1 MPTVKLDINTG
12 LEYSPTDQIDSS
24 VKLHNFLVGTDGSLY
39 KIPALKNL
47 KNTKSKTI
55 PAVEP
60 NKTLIWNYRLLDINK
75 WQSSATEKTSH
86 PKDFTPKDMNFFE
99 YDLFRRFIFLSCAS
113 YGVINIDYQ
122 GNVVTD
128 DRIPERKDKY
138 GDFEYEVYAYKKDAP
153 EDKEQVDLSSLTPE
167 IIIDFNAPYNDPE
180 KEKYPRAIF
189 PAQHMFKSKAET
201 KYSLLMEPKN
211 MISCSTNA
219 TGSADV
225 RALILDKQD
234 TTRDTNDLAKGA
246 VLLGNRMLFYS
257 AVENAIFISKAND
270 FSTLMAD
277 PEVPTKYYKIR
288 PPEEVQGIVEFN
300 GNLLLFTPTGIDRW
314 VFNGGDED
322 SKLLV
327 RDPTFK
333 YAYRIRC
340 SGSWVRANRDLY
352 FYTDYFGVFVLKS
365 DLNIENI
372 FPGILPIYKPLQDY
386 LSDEHGRDK
395 TLTMAKFKMLGFR
408 FISIGPW
415 LYNIDSKTWSTYS
428 YDGWKK
434 PKKDFDPTKEAYLWE
449 NDTAKQTISTA
460 FDDIVCTYSTIC
472 TPLSYKEMQ
481 ERITDDSTPSLI
493 ENEYQWGEVA
503 FLTTRMYQQEST
515 FSVDGILVYVSGGI
529 LKPGAKMWLKILK
542 GSEQGDFDI
551 DDESSYGEVAYYQPM
566 AESTLGDSP
575 DANVGQF
582 IWRMNVKCERF
593 RVQLITKEKKGIVI
607 QSVFANI
614 THRGESLQKEK
625 QQQG

>member
-24 VKLHNFLVGTDGSLY
+24 VKLHNFIVGTDGSLY
-39 KIPALKNL
+39 KIPAVKNL

-99 YDLFRRFIFLSCAS
+99 YDLFRRFIFLTGAS

-138 GDFEYEVYAYKKDAP
+138 GDFEYEIYVYKKDAP

-189 PAQHMFKSKAET
+189 PAQHMFKSKSET
-201 KYSLLMEPKN
+201 EYSLMMEPKN

-219 TGSADV
+219 QGTAEA
-225 RALILDKQD
+225 RALILDKKD
-234 TTRDTNDLAKGA
+234 TPRDSNDLAKGA
-246 VLLGNRMLFYS
+246 VLLGNRMFFYS
-257 AVENAIFISKAND
+257 AVENAIFVSKAND

-322 SKLLV
+322 AKLLV

-365 DLNIENI
+365 DLNVENI

-395 TLTMAKFKMLGFR
+395 TLTMSNFKMLGFR

-434 PKKDFDPTKEAYLWE
+434 PKANFDPTKEAYLWE

-481 ERITDDSTPSLI
+481 EHITDDSVPSLI
-493 ENEYQWGEVA
+493 ENEHQWGEVA

-551 DDESSYGEVAYYQPM
+551 NDESTYGEVAYYQPM
-566 AESTLGDSP
+566 AAGTLGDSP

-593 RVQLITKEKKGIVI
+593 RVQIITKEKKGIVI

-625 QQQG
+625 QQQQ

>member
-47 KNTKSKTI
+47 KNTKSKTL

-75 WQSSATEKTSH
+75 WQSSATEKNSH

-99 YDLFRRFIFLSCAS
+99 YELFRRFVFLSCAS

-128 DRIPERKDKY
+128 NRIPERKDKY
-138 GDFEYEVYAYKKDAP
+138 GDFEYEVYAYKKEAS
-153 EDKEQVDLSSLTPE
+153 EDKQQVDLSSLTPE
-167 IIIDFNAPYNDPE
+167 IVIDFNAPYNNPE

-189 PAQHMFKSKAET
+189 PAQHMFKKKSET
-201 KYSLLMEPKN
+201 NYPKLMEPKN

-219 TGSADV
+219 QGSADV
-225 RALILDKQD
+225 RALILDKKD
-234 TTRDTNDLAKGA
+234 TPRDTNDLAKGA

-257 AVENAIFISKAND
+257 AVENAIFVSKAND

-314 VFNGGDED
+314 VFNGSDED
-322 SKLLV
+322 AKLLV

-333 YAYRIRC
+333 YSYRIRC
-340 SGSWVRANRDLY
+340 SGSWVKANRDLY

-365 DLNIENI
+365 DLNVENI

-386 LSDEHGRDK
+386 LCDEHGRDK
-395 TLTMAKFKMLGFR
+395 TLTMANFKMLGFR

-434 PKKDFDPTKEAYLWE
+434 PKKDFDPQKEAYLFE

-460 FDDIVCTYSTIC
+460 FDDIVCTYSTIG

-481 ERITDDSTPSLI
+481 EHITDDSVPSLI

-551 DDESSYGEVAYYQPM
+551 DDESTYGEVAYYQPM
-566 AESTLGDSP
+566 VETTLGDSP
-575 DANVGQF
+575 EANVGQF

-614 THRGESLQKEK
+614 THRGESLQS
-625 QQQG
+625 QQQQ